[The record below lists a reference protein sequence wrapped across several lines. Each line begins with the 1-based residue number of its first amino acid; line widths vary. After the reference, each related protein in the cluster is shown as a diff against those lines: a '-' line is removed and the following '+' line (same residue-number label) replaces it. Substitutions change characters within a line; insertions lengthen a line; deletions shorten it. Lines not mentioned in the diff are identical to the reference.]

1 MNRRG
6 GGAAVSPQVAPGE
19 IEPRQQPAQKST
31 GERITNG
38 ESSAVPESSDLE
50 VLLHRLQSVETSTRY
65 DAIDEL
71 RALDIDKEALTA
83 EQGRVLL
90 LGAAKHFPP
99 HRNNWTDIPAE
110 IVSVLMSRRAPEPSW
125 AAPAA
130 EAYASLTDRAR
141 RNVLA
146 LLGAIGNR
154 AALRAALTQYIG
166 LLKTYGP
173 PAADP
178 RLASPHIRRN
188 PRNGDVV
195 FPDLLAFAFT
205 PELTNGVLIIALA
218 FLKAGPFPDNA
229 AVWLDGVLAESWG
242 RIAANAEQSRNQPGG
257 IWSDEYQELRG
268 LAGLVIDVCGR
279 VATSETER
287 IIARALN
294 FSDPRLVS
302 FAAIAAVRRGL
313 APPTEALR
321 VAAEQPGPRYVL
333 FEGLQELRRIDIFPD
348 QYLTHSALAEA
359 EMCSWLPTELAQLA
373 QNRPSAVG
381 ESIA

>member
-110 IVSVLMSRRAPEPSW
+110 IVSVLMSGRAPEPSW

-146 LLGAIGNR
+146 LLGAIGDR
-154 AALRAALTQYIG
+154 AA
-166 LLKTYGP
+166 
-173 PAADP
+173 
-178 RLASPHIRRN
+178 
-188 PRNGDVV
+188 
-195 FPDLLAFAFT
+195 
-205 PELTNGVLIIALA
+205 
-218 FLKAGPFPDNA
+218 
-229 AVWLDGVLAESWG
+229 
-242 RIAANAEQSRNQPGG
+242 
-257 IWSDEYQELRG
+257 
-268 LAGLVIDVCGR
+268 
-279 VATSETER
+279 
-287 IIARALN
+287 
-294 FSDPRLVS
+294 
-302 FAAIAAVRRGL
+302 
-313 APPTEALR
+313 
-321 VAAEQPGPRYVL
+321 
-333 FEGLQELRRIDIFPD
+333 
-348 QYLTHSALAEA
+348 
-359 EMCSWLPTELAQLA
+359 
-373 QNRPSAVG
+373 
-381 ESIA
+381 